1 MEIMDLLTCQIEEA
15 KTSKDM
21 QQMHSKVK
29 GHYENHLNNPYYSTR
44 EFFKF
49 NVVMIKVEMKI
60 L

>member
-44 EFFKF
+44 AHLFYCPMEA
-49 NVVMIKVEMKI
+49 M
-60 L
+60 LG